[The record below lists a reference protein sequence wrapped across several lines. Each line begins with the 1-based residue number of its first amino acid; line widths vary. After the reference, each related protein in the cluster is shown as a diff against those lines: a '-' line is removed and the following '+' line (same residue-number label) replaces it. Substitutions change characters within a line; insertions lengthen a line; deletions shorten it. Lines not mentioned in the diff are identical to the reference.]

1 MPTGLDPAA
10 FVLAETVVHP
20 VPHAPEIRLR
30 LADEAVALW
39 QKTEEDLGEMGL
51 PPPFWA
57 FAWAGGQALARYIL
71 DHPGI
76 VAGKRVFDFAAGSGL
91 VAIAAARAG
100 AAAVTASEIDRFAL
114 AAIGI
119 NAELNGVAVTV
130 TGEDVTAGAA
140 PSVDVLFCGDVFY
153 EKPMAE
159 RVLAWLDRA
168 LAAGIVVYVGDPDR
182 SYLPKERL
190 DRIETYEVPVIRA
203 LEDAAVKRT
212 SVFRLQPP

>member
-10 FVLAETVVHP
+10 FVLAETVVHA

-71 DHPGI
+71 DHPDL
-76 VAGKRVFDFAAGSGL
+76 VAGRRVFDFAAGSGL
-91 VAIAAARAG
+91 VAIAAAKAG
-100 AAAVTASEIDRFAL
+100 AATVTASEIDRFAL

-119 NAELNGVAVTV
+119 NAALNRVAVSV
-130 TGEDVTAGAA
+130 TEDDVTAGGA
-140 PSVDVLFCGDVFY
+140 PEADILLCGDVFY

-159 RVLAWLDRA
+159 RVLSWLDRA
-168 LAAGIVVYVGDPDR
+168 LAAGVSIYIGDPGR

-190 DRIETYEVPVIRA
+190 ELIKTYEVPVIRA

-212 SVFRLQPP
+212 SVFRLRR